1 MGFLS
6 TLKILIF
13 GPDYVKKIR
22 NLNNRIF
29 ELNAEKRKADAEI
42 ERLKKEKIVVPS
54 FSIKEPFEPQII
66 EIKPFIIP
74 KPRPIHTMKD
84 LMQKR
89 KEEEAQ
95 RRWQL
100 QQQVAK
106 NFDTVRSLIDNEKP
120 SDAENLLFSTSSF
133 LQELK
138 DSQLSNLYKE
148 LLNDINNLRDKLR
161 QREIKR
167 RDEEER
173 RKAAEEAARLELERI
188 KKQQEEEKRLEREKK
203 AREYEEKL
211 AREEEARR
219 LEIERL
225 TKLVERKKDN
235 GAEIL
240 HYLEMKGIRRF
251 YHFTDKEN
259 LYQIKTL
266 GGLYSWYYCEL
277 NDIDIPNAGGDYDSR
292 RYDRRHGLED
302 YVRLSFCND
311 HPMAYRKHKEGSTL
325 ALLYVDID
333 VAAFKDTLFT
343 DRNAASGSFACGGD
357 MEALQKVNLSA
368 TQRNYVSRDEGEI
381 FSQHQAECMIK
392 TFLPIKYITNIDNPR
407 IMRFG

>member
-1 MGFLS
+1 MGFFE
-6 TLKILIF
+6 KIKRIIWGF
-13 GPDYVKKIR
+13 DYDKELR
-22 NLNNRIF
+22 NLNDRIF
-29 ELNAEKRKADAEI
+29 ELNAEKKKADAEL
-42 ERLKKEKIVVPS
+42 EKLKKAEVKTPS
-54 FSIKEPFEPQII
+54 FAIKDLPDPQKI
-66 EIKPFIIP
+66 EVKPFTPP
-74 KPRPIHTMKD
+74 KPRPIRTMKD

-95 RRWQL
+95 RRRLL

-120 SDAENLLFSTSSF
+120 DDAEDLLFSTSSS
-133 LQELK
+133 LRELK
-138 DSQLSNLYKE
+138 DNQLSNLYDK
-148 LLNDINNLRDKLR
+148 LLNDINNLRNELR
-161 QREIKR
+161 QKEIKR
-167 RDEEER
+167 HEEEER
-173 RKAAEEAARLELERI
+173 RRAAEEAARLEQER
-188 KKQQEEEKRLEREKK
+188 KRKQREEEERLERERK

-211 AREEEARR
+211 AREEVTRR

-240 HYLEMKGIRRF
+240 HYLEMKGIQRF

-259 LYQIKTL
+259 LYQIKKL
-266 GGLYSWYYCEL
+266 GGLYSWYYCEQ

-302 YVRLSFCND
+302 YVRLSFCDD
-311 HPMAYRKHKEGSTL
+311 HPMAYRKHKEGSIL
-325 ALLYVDID
+325 VLLYVDID

-343 DRNAASGSFACGGD
+343 DRNAASGSFARGGD
-357 MEALQKVNLSA
+357 MEALQKVNIPA

-392 TFLPIKYITNIDNPR
+392 TFLPIKYITNIDNPKL
-407 IMRFG
+407 MRFG

>member
-1 MGFLS
+1 MGFFE
-6 TLKILIF
+6 KIKRIIWGF
-13 GPDYVKKIR
+13 DYDKELR
-22 NLNNRIF
+22 NLNDRIF
-29 ELNAEKRKADAEI
+29 ELNAEKRKADAEL
-42 ERLKKEKIVVPS
+42 EKLKKAEVKIPS
-54 FSIKEPFEPQII
+54 FA
-66 EIKPFIIP
+66 IKPQKIEVKPFTPP
-74 KPRPIHTMKD
+74 KSRPIHTMKD
-84 LMQKR
+84 LMLKR

-95 RRWQL
+95 RRMLL

-106 NFDTVRSLIDNEKP
+106 NFDIVRSLIDNKEP
-120 SDAENLLFSTSSF
+120 DDAEGLLFSTSSS
-133 LQELK
+133 LRELK
-138 DSQLSNLYKE
+138 DNQLSNLYDK
-148 LLNDINNLRDKLR
+148 LLNSVNNLRDELR

-167 RDEEER
+167 REEEER
-173 RKAAEEAARLELERI
+173 RRAAEEAARLEQERI
-188 KKQQEEEKRLEREKK
+188 RKQREEEERLERERK

-211 AREEEARR
+211 AREEETRR

-240 HYLEMKGIRRF
+240 HYLEMKGIQRF

-259 LYQIKTL
+259 LYQIKKL
-266 GGLYSWYYCEL
+266 GGLYSWYYCEQ

-302 YVRLSFCND
+302 YVRLSFCDD

-325 ALLYVDID
+325 VLLYVDID

-343 DRNAASGSFACGGD
+343 DRNAASGSFARGGD
-357 MEALQKVNLSA
+357 MEALQKVNIPA

>member
-1 MGFLS
+1 MGFFE
-6 TLKILIF
+6 KIKRIIW
-13 GPDYVKKIR
+13 GYDYDKELR
-22 NLNNRIF
+22 NLNDRIF
-29 ELNAEKRKADAEI
+29 ELNADKRKADAEL
-42 ERLKKEKIVVPS
+42 EKLKKAEVKIPS
-54 FSIKEPFEPQII
+54 FAIKELSEPQKI
-66 EIKPFIIP
+66 EVKPFTPP
-74 KPRPIHTMKD
+74 KPRPIRSMKD

-95 RRWQL
+95 RRRQL

-106 NFDTVRSLIDNEKP
+106 NFDTVRSLIDNEEP
-120 SDAENLLFSTSSF
+120 DDAEDLLFSTSSS

-138 DSQLSNLYKE
+138 DNQLSNLYDE
-148 LLNDINNLRDKLR
+148 LINDINNLRDELR

-167 RDEEER
+167 REEEER
-173 RKAAEEAARLELERI
+173 RRAAEEAARLEQERI
-188 KKQQEEEKRLEREKK
+188 RKQREEEERLERERK

-211 AREEEARR
+211 AREEETRR

-240 HYLEMKGIRRF
+240 HYLEMKGIQRF

-259 LYQIKTL
+259 LYQIKKL
-266 GGLYSWYYCEL
+266 GGLYSWYYCEQ

-302 YVRLSFCND
+302 YVRLSFCDD

-325 ALLYVDID
+325 VLLYVDID
-333 VAAFKDTLFT
+333 VAAFKDTLFS
-343 DRNAASGSFACGGD
+343 DRNAASGSFARGGD
-357 MEALQKVNLSA
+357 MEALQKVNIPA

>member
-1 MGFLS
+1 MGFLYK
-6 TLKILIF
+6 LKIIIF
-13 GPDYVKKIR
+13 GPDYDKELR
-22 NLNNRIF
+22 NLNDRII
-29 ELNAEKRKADAEI
+29 ELNADKRKADAEL
-42 ERLKKEKIVVPS
+42 EKLKKAEVKSPS
-54 FSIKEPFEPQII
+54 FAIKELSEPQKI
-66 EIKPFIIP
+66 EVKPFTPP
-74 KPRPIHTMKD
+74 KPRPIRTMKA

-95 RRWQL
+95 RRRLL

-106 NFDTVRSLIDNEKP
+106 NFDTVRSFIDNEEP
-120 SDAENLLFSTSSF
+120 DDAEDLLFSTSSS

-138 DSQLSNLYKE
+138 DNQLSNLYDE
-148 LLNDINNLRDKLR
+148 LLNDINNLRDELR

-167 RDEEER
+167 REKEER
-173 RKAAEEAARLELERI
+173 RRAAEEAARLEQERI
-188 KKQQEEEKRLEREKK
+188 RKQREEEERLERERK

-211 AREEEARR
+211 AREEETRR

-240 HYLEMKGIRRF
+240 HYLEMKGIQRF

-259 LYQIKTL
+259 LYQIKKL
-266 GGLYSWYYCEL
+266 GGLYSWYYCEQ

-302 YVRLSFCND
+302 YVRLSFCDD

-325 ALLYVDID
+325 VLLYVDID

-343 DRNAASGSFACGGD
+343 DRNAASGSFARGGD
-357 MEALQKVNLSA
+357 MEALQKVNIPA